1 MGQIDLKI
9 KKKAPVQKATHPKM
23 TSRLCQ
29 PPDRGFFSLR
39 VTGSSPL
46 LLVQSFFQR
55 FCQLV
60 RT

>member
-1 MGQIDLKI
+1 MGQIDLKN
-9 KKKAPVQKATHPKM
+9 KEKSPCTEGD
-23 TSRLCQ
+23 TSENDLRLC
-29 PPDRGFFSLR
+29 GFL
-39 VTGSSPL
+39 TGVFKL